1 MRKRDLAILMLSG
14 FAIFFTLQHEGDFA
28 FKEAWFH
35 LYDDYPVK
43 HESDRLPPPLVA
55 DLNGDG
61 KKEVLVATNDAKI
74 QVLEPHWRRVD
85 EGFSE
90 ARVLADISLLP
101 DKIRVA
107 SGRRAVAMSTG
118 VIDRYYKDGTPQ
130 KQVLVVVTS
139 GWSVLC
145 FDHNLKKL
153 WETNLQEDFPHNA
166 HHREISISISNYTLK
181 HGDTGLV
188 IVGGRMEMQPYNH
201 MDPFEELG
209 ITEQNAEKHRRSA
222 TEKQPTEDSGG
233 VNLRHFSV
241 YAFAGRT
248 GVLRWS
254 KKTDDVEAH
263 TSDASQLVPQHNY
276 KLDVHSINSRHPG
289 EFECREFRE
298 SILSVMPHHWDRRE
312 DTLLKLAHFRRH
324 KRKTLKKQ
332 AGKST
337 TFPFHKPEEHTP
349 AGKDLSRKIP
359 KLIGKAARYAGSAKP
374 KKGMQYIPTITN
386 YTKLWW
392 VPNVVV
398 AHQKEGIEAIHLPTG
413 RTLCKLHLLEGG
425 LHADIN
431 GDGVL
436 DHVQAVG
443 GNVGERTVVSGSM
456 EVLKPCWAVA
466 TSGVPVRE
474 QLFNVS
480 ICHHTPFNFM
490 HYGEFSRN
498 FAQARDTSSLEIA
511 TPILIPRDDGHKHR
525 RSHGD
530 VIFLT
535 NRGEVLSDDPIS
547 FNFLNFESRSLANC
561 FPYQVTSYTPDVHG
575 REPLWQWQLQ
585 TEATWSNLPSPSGLT
600 ESGTVVPTLKPFSL
614 RIHDNQ
620 PMILAGGDQA
630 AVIISPGGSVLA
642 SIELPSQPT
651 HALITDDF
659 SNDGLTDVIVMTSNG
674 IYGFVQTRQPGA
686 LFFSSLVGCI
696 LVVMAV
702 IFVTQHL
709 NSVKVTRPTPLP
721 PPPPFF
727 FISFSLPSPTS
738 PPNSSL
744 TQEMESVELSLTNME
759 TAVNA
764 DGAQNGDEFS
774 VDDLLDFSSNDDVF
788 FEDGAELKTQRNKG
802 VSVSSND
809 ETTPDRS
816 NDFPTACELAVPTD
830 DLAELEWLSNFVDD
844 SFAPYSAPTKKP
856 VWLTVD
862 RRHPVT
868 PVNVGSCFKAPLP
881 VKIRTK
887 RPRTGVNL
895 WSSLTDSPSSS
906 PTSSSSSSSG
916 YSSPLWLSGAEFL
929 DEKAVKRQKNK
940 KKKEFLSWEA
950 QSQTRRCSHCGVQK
964 TPQWRAGPLGAK
976 TLCNACGVRF
986 KSGRLLPEYRPAC
999 SPTFSSELHSNHHRK
1014 VIEMRQKKE
1023 TSRDAD
1029 EPGMNRTVQ
1038 AVQSF

>member
-1 MRKRDLAILMLSG
+1 MNSAYIM
-14 FAIFFTLQHEGDFA
+14 IFFSVGLRRDCRFILLLAFCNFCSQQHGVRYSGQEKPMQICDCSNPIS
-28 FKEAWFH
+28 
-35 LYDDYPVK
+35 Y
-43 HESDRLPPPLVA
+43 ESAALPYALVGSK
-55 DLNGDG
+55 NGIRSF
-61 KKEVLVATNDAKI
+61 EV
-74 QVLEPHWRRVD
+74 RVD
-85 EGFSE
+85 VRERLQISGPRRNERCQNSGSG

-535 NRGEVLSDDPIS
+535 NRGEV
-547 FNFLNFESRSLANC
+547 
-561 FPYQVTSYTPDVHG
+561 TSYTPDVHG

-709 NSVKVTRPTPLP
+709 NSVK
-721 PPPPFF
+721 
-727 FISFSLPSPTS
+727 
-738 PPNSSL
+738 
-744 TQEMESVELSLTNME
+744 
-759 TAVNA
+759 
-764 DGAQNGDEFS
+764 G
-774 VDDLLDFSSNDDVF
+774 
-788 FEDGAELKTQRNKG
+788 
-802 VSVSSND
+802 
-809 ETTPDRS
+809 
-816 NDFPTACELAVPTD
+816 
-830 DLAELEWLSNFVDD
+830 
-844 SFAPYSAPTKKP
+844 KP
-856 VWLTVD
+856 
-862 RRHPVT
+862 R
-868 PVNVGSCFKAPLP
+868 
-881 VKIRTK
+881 
-887 RPRTGVNL
+887 
-895 WSSLTDSPSSS
+895 PSSS
-906 PTSSSSSSSG
+906 
-916 YSSPLWLSGAEFL
+916 F
-929 DEKAVKRQKNK
+929 
-940 KKKEFLSWEA
+940 
-950 QSQTRRCSHCGVQK
+950 
-964 TPQWRAGPLGAK
+964 
-976 TLCNACGVRF
+976 
-986 KSGRLLPEYRPAC
+986 
-999 SPTFSSELHSNHHRK
+999 
-1014 VIEMRQKKE
+1014 I
-1023 TSRDAD
+1023 
-1029 EPGMNRTVQ
+1029 
-1038 AVQSF
+1038 